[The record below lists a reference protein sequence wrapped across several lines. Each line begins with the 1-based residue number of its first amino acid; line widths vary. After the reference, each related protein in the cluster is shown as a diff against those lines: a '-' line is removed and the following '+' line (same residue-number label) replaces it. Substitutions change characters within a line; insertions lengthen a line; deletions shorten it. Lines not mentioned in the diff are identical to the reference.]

1 MDENQTDEVIAA
13 AGVVLWRR
21 LTEDLL
27 QVALIHRPRYDDW
40 SFPKGKVELGESE
53 ISTAFREAFEETGY
67 ECTFG
72 PELCTVEYLVG
83 EIKKTV
89 RYWSA
94 QAIGEPAP
102 VMDPSDVDQLIWLTI
117 EDGYVKLS
125 RAGDIEVLKSFEKF
139 GADTI
144 PLVLLRHGK
153 AIAREEWFGDDGD
166 RPLAQLGQIQ
176 AMRMLS
182 RYLPFGITEIHTSD
196 AVRCYETVTPM
207 ARSLSLDM
215 IYWSEL
221 SEYAFAKDKKAAI
234 NVVNDIIESEA
245 RAFVCGHNPVLPGI
259 VKKFIGKK
267 SFKELEHGLLPGEAW
282 ILHHRDGEIVAID
295 WMPAPQS

>member
-1 MDENQTDEVIAA
+1 MIEQENVMVA

-21 LTEDLL
+21 LSEDLL

-40 SFPKGKVELGESE
+40 SFPKGKVEAGESE
-53 ISTAFREAFEETGY
+53 ISAAFRESFEETGY
-67 ECTFG
+67 NCTFG

-83 EIKKTV
+83 DIKKTV

-94 QAIGEPAP
+94 QAIGEPTP
-102 VMDPSDVDQLIWLTI
+102 VMDASEVDQLIWLTT
-117 EDGYVKLS
+117 EDAVTKLS
-125 RAGDIEVLKSFEKF
+125 RKGDKVVLKNFKKF

-153 AIAREEWFGDDGD
+153 AIAREEWLGDDGD

-182 RYLPFGITEIHTSD
+182 KYLPFGVTEIHTSD
-196 AVRCYETVTPM
+196 AVRCYETVAPM
-207 ARSLSLDM
+207 ARSLSLNM

-221 SEYAFAKDKKAAI
+221 SEYAFEKDKKAAFNVI
-234 NVVNDIIESEA
+234 NEIIESEV
-245 RAFVCGHNPVLPGI
+245 RALVCGHNPVLPGI

-282 ILHHRDGEIVAID
+282 ILHHRDGAIVAID
-295 WMPAPQS
+295 WLPAPQG

>member
-1 MDENQTDEVIAA
+1 MIAA

-21 LTEDLL
+21 LSEDLL

-40 SFPKGKVELGESE
+40 SFPKGKVEAGESE
-53 ISTAFREAFEETGY
+53 ISTAFRETLEETGY
-67 ECTFG
+67 NCIFG

-83 EIKKTV
+83 DIKKRV

-102 VMDPSDVDQLIWLTI
+102 LMDVNEVDQLIWLTVADVF
-117 EDGYVKLS
+117 EKLTREGD
-125 RAGDIEVLKSFEKF
+125 RAVLKNFEEF

-144 PLVLLRHGK
+144 PIVLLRHGQ
-153 AIAREEWFGDDGD
+153 AIAREEWLGDDGD

-176 AMRMLS
+176 AVRMLS
-182 RYLPFGITEIHTSD
+182 KYLPFAISEIHTSD
-196 AVRCYETVTPM
+196 AVRCYETVSPM
-207 ARSLSLDM
+207 ARSLSLNL
-215 IYWSEL
+215 IYGSGL
-221 SEYAFAKDKKAAI
+221 SEYAFAKNKKAAL
-234 NVVNDIIESEA
+234 NVVNDIIESEV
-245 RAFVCGHNPVLPGI
+245 RALVCGHNPVLPGI

-282 ILHHRDGEIVAID
+282 ILHHREGEIVAID
-295 WMPAPQS
+295 WMPAPQD